1 MHLLPDSGLSPEH
14 PSPSF
19 LPTPAHS
26 PAPLHVEPLEWGGH
40 VGLRSFTDMP
50 YSLLRDPQPQSTP
63 SREMEAIVPPS
74 YSPLSPLH
82 SMEDLPAASILSS
95 LCSGPLRQASV
106 GGREGGREGETR
118 KIIYVPAGEAEGGRL
133 GSQGPSPQ
141 SRAHTYTETQGCFSA
156 QSLTPKHR
164 SINTNPQE
172 LGAWEPQ
179 TAPEEDTH
187 T

>member
-40 VGLRSFTDMP
+40 VGLRSFTDMQ

-133 GSQGPSPQ
+133 GLQAWITLRPRAASMHSHSPPDTDPSRQ
-141 SRAHTYTETQGCFSA
+141 IHKGRGHGSHRLLRKRTRTRETPA
-156 QSLTPKHR
+156 VH
-164 SINTNPQE
+164 
-172 LGAWEPQ
+172 
-179 TAPEEDTH
+179 
-187 T
+187 

>member
-14 PSPSF
+14 PSPSL

-40 VGLRSFTDMP
+40 VGLRSFTDMQ

-133 GSQGPSPQ
+133 GLQGLSPQ
-141 SRAHTYTETQGCFSA
+141 SRAHTHTETQSCFNA
-156 QSLTPKHR
+156 QSLPPRPR
-164 SINTNPQE
+164 SI
-172 LGAWEPQ
+172 
-179 TAPEEDTH
+179 
-187 T
+187 